1 MNRYLRGNLFM
12 SFSTPKTSNLQE
24 EVPVAI
30 HQTRRKIKLFY
41 FQEALCNGIEMT
53 NRTDQRQFLSST
65 MQHLQMMRE
74 APRENHRAVT
84 VSKKWQNF
92 LVNIS

>member
-1 MNRYLRGNLFM
+1 M
-12 SFSTPKTSNLQE
+12 SCSILKISNLHA
-24 EVPVAI
+24 EVQVAI
-30 HQTRRKIKLFY
+30 HQIRRKIKLFY
-41 FQEALCNGIEMT
+41 FQEVHYSGIEMI
-53 NRTDQRQFLSST
+53 NRTDQQQFLFST

-74 APRENHRAVT
+74 EPPENHRAVT

>member
-1 MNRYLRGNLFM
+1 M
-12 SFSTPKTSNLQE
+12 SFSTPKISNLQE
-24 EVPVAI
+24 EVRVAI

-41 FQEALCNGIEMT
+41 FLVAHYNGTEMT
-53 NRTDQRQFLSST
+53 NKTDQRQFLFST

-74 APRENHRAVT
+74 APPENHRAVT

-92 LVNIS
+92 LVNIN

>member
-1 MNRYLRGNLFM
+1 MSRYLRGNLYM
-12 SFSTPKTSNLQE
+12 SFSTPKISNLHA
-24 EVPVAI
+24 EVPVVI

-41 FQEALCNGIEMT
+41 FQEVHYSGIEMI
-53 NRTDQRQFLSST
+53 NRTDQRQFLFST

-74 APRENHRAVT
+74 APPENHKAVT

>member
-1 MNRYLRGNLFM
+1 M
-12 SFSTPKTSNLQE
+12 SFSIPKISNLQE

-41 FQEALCNGIEMT
+41 FLVALCSGTEMT
-53 NRTDQRQFLSST
+53 NKTDQQQYHSLT
-65 MQHLQMMRE
+65 MQHLQMMRG
-74 APRENHRAVT
+74 APPENHRAVT